1 MSSGSFG
8 AGHTLGR
15 YELLVPIA
23 AGGMASVWAA
33 RMRGQRGFQ
42 KIVAIKRMRPELSGD
57 PNFETMFL
65 DEAGLVSR
73 LKHPNLA
80 EIMDL
85 GEENDELYQVM
96 EYVDGEPLNRLLRQC
111 RSPIPVPL
119 AVRIAKEVCAG
130 LHAAHELR
138 DEDGNLVGL
147 VHRDVSLQ
155 NILVTFNGVT
165 KVIDFG
171 VAKAV
176 GNLQKTHVG
185 QVKGKVPYMSPE
197 QGIGDPIDRRTDVFA
212 LGIVLYQ
219 LTTGK
224 HPFRG
229 DNDLETLMHI
239 CDKSPVAPASTLV
252 PGLPPA
258 LDRIISKAL
267 EKEREDRFETMSEM
281 LRALEMA
288 LPPDAQASA
297 EDLGRFMQQH
307 LGERGEKRRQ
317 SIQEAGRAAD
327 ALNGPASEG
336 KLSQPP
342 PLPSTSTPSL
352 SPSSARLSTRSA
364 PPASAPTRPTDPLR
378 ITPPPPTVDRT
389 AVGVQTPA
397 SAQAQRPSWSQSMAA
412 PGRSAVL
419 GLVAA
424 VAGVGIGVGLFS
436 LTSIDGP
443 TGEALQP
450 LYAALPD
457 VGARLRPPLHAVAEA
472 KGAPDADT
480 MDAGTPDAD
489 AKGASPQAAPKAAPS
504 SAPKT
509 TKSQQKQ
516 RR

>member
-23 AGGMASVWAA
+23 TGGMASVWAA

-111 RSPIPVPL
+111 RSPVPVPL
-119 AVRIAKEVCAG
+119 AVRIAKDVCAG

-155 NILVTFNGVT
+155 NILVTFDGVT

-176 GNLQKTHVG
+176 GNLQTTHVG

-219 LTTGK
+219 ITTGK

-252 PGLPPA
+252 PGIPPA

-267 EKEREDRFETMSEM
+267 EKDREDRFETMSEM

-336 KLSQPP
+336 KLSSPSLPP
-342 PLPSTSTPSL
+342 TSTPTPSL
-352 SPSSARLSTRSA
+352 SPSSARSSTRSA

-378 ITPPPPTVDRT
+378 ITPPPTVDRT

-397 SAQAQRPSWSQSMAA
+397 SAQAQRPSWLQAMAA

-436 LTSIDGP
+436 LTSSDGP

-450 LYAALPD
+450 LYAALPG
-457 VGARLRPPLHAVAEA
+457 VAARLRPPIHAVAEA
-472 KGAPDADT
+472 KGT
-480 MDAGTPDAD
+480 QDAGTPDAGTPD
-489 AKGASPQAAPKAAPS
+489 AEAASPQVAPKAAPS

-509 TKSQQKQ
+509 TKSLQKH